1 VASVCGFLPEFSEL
15 AKMPGTPVPILGIF
29 GTNDDVVP
37 SFLAEH
43 ALEEMKNKGH
53 NPTLR
58 ETSQGHELSNE
69 NLKELGVFFNS

>member
-1 VASVCGFLPEFSEL
+1 MVPD
-15 AKMPGTPVPILGIF
+15 KPIPILGIF
-29 GTNDDVVP
+29 GSNDDIVP

-58 ETSQGHELSNE
+58 ETSQGHELSEE